1 LSEITL
7 RPTLKQHL
15 AWESLRHNS
24 ITFFGGAAGGG
35 KSWWLCETRLVNCY
49 LYPGYKSFIG
59 REELKRLMQST
70 FITWSKVCQFHN
82 VPKSDWRLN
91 GQYNVIEFKNGSS
104 IDLLDLSY
112 KPSDPLYE
120 RLGSTEYTDGAIEE
134 AGEIHFLAYDVLK
147 SRIGRHL
154 NKEHNIKPTLAITG
168 NPKKNWT
175 YTEFYKPWKE
185 KTLPG
190 NYGFIQSLYTDNPH
204 TSEDYE
210 KQLSSLKDKAL
221 KERLMFG
228 NWDYDDDPSALVDY
242 DAVCDMFTNS
252 HIKPDGEKHIS
263 ADLAMQGRDRFIG
276 GYWNGFVCSIEIDK
290 EKATGKEIEIDLK
303 NLKELK
309 GVGNSEIIADSD
321 GLGAYLESY
330 IENIKEF
337 HGGASAN
344 DKDNYANLKSE
355 CAFKLAELINNRNI
369 FVICNKEQEE
379 IIKEELTTCLKR
391 DNLYKDESKKRLIPK
406 DKMKLLLGHSPDYMD
421 MLLMGMFFHVKKEI
435 EVWAV

>member
-1 LSEITL
+1 
-7 RPTLKQHL
+7 
-15 AWESLRHNS
+15 
-24 ITFFGGAAGGG
+24 
-35 KSWWLCETRLVNCY
+35 
-49 LYPGYKSFIG
+49 
-59 REELKRLMQST
+59 MQST
-70 FITWSKVCQFHN
+70 FITWSKVCKYHKI
-82 VPKSDWRLN
+82 PKSDWKLN
-91 GQYNVIEFKNGSS
+91 GQYNVIEFVNGST

-120 RLGSTEYTDGAIEE
+120 RFGSTEYTDGAIEE

-154 NKEHNIKPTLAITG
+154 NKEYKIKPTLAITG

-185 KTLPG
+185 KSLPD
-190 NYGFIQSLYTDNPH
+190 NIGFIQSLYLDNPH
-204 TSEDYE
+204 TSEEYE
-210 KQLSSLKDKAL
+210 KQLEGLKDKAL

-252 HIKPDGEKHIS
+252 HVKGDGEKFIS
-263 ADLAMQGRDRFIG
+263 ADLAMQGRDRFIS
-276 GYWNGFVCSIEIDK
+276 GYWNGFVCTIDLDK
-290 EKATGKEIEIDLK
+290 EKTTGKEIELLLK
-303 NLKELK
+303 DQKEYRS
-309 GVGNSEIIADSD
+309 VSNTHIVADSD

-344 DKDNYANLKSE
+344 DKDNYVNLKSE

-379 IIKEELTTCLKR
+379 IIKDELTTCLKR